1 MDPLH
6 DGPTCRSDF
15 FGFSLY
21 PRTPVEL
28 EPGHLDEG
36 ALEMQRLMQAR
47 PWPKDAAAKLPASTY
62 C

>member
-1 MDPLH
+1 MDPLLFAH
-6 DGPTCRSDF
+6 FRWLRTSHCRSDF

-36 ALEMQRLMQAR
+36 ALAMQSLMQAR
-47 PWPKDAAAKLPASTY
+47 PWTR
-62 C
+62 